1 MNEYHTSKNKL
12 LNENKKVSKKS
23 LKIFSYGEL
32 KGSTLNEK
40 TEVSSVKQVWVKK
53 KKLKCLVVH
62 TTLRASESCS
72 WYFDSGCSHRMIGNN
87 ICSLHSLNLME
98 EM

>member
-23 LKIFSYGEL
+23 LKISYYGEL

-40 TEVSSVKQVWVKK
+40 TKVSNVKQIWVKK
-53 KKLKCLVVH
+53 NKLKCLVVH
-62 TTLRASESCS
+62 TALRASESYS
-72 WYFDSGCSHRMIGNN
+72 WYFDSGRSYHMTGNN
-87 ICSLHSLNLME
+87 LCSLHSLNLIE